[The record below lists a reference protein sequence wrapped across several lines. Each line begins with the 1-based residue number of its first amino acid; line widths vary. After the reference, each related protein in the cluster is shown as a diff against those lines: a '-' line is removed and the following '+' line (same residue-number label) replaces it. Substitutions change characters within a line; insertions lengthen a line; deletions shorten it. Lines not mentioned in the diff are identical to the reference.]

1 MNAGVSSQF
10 VFVSLITMGITSLVY
25 NWYTKDPQNPIAIA
39 YLAFTQAL
47 KNDIGKVIKLWK
59 FTAKSLK
66 DKLLPKGSDKKE
78 IEESLLKM
86 KIILDKRAL
95 GVL

>member
-1 MNAGVSSQF
+1 VNAGVSSQF

-47 KNDIGKVIKLWK
+47 KDDIGKVVEVWK
-59 FTAKSLK
+59 SIAGSLK
-66 DKLLPKGSDKKE
+66 NKFLPKGSDKKE
-78 IEESLLKM
+78 IEESLFRL